1 MESLLDEATAVGGL
15 YANLDLDVTLHPQQV
30 DGIAFSRLGQ
40 DRRSDNTFDRR
51 AATQMRMVRRV
62 FECVREV
69 ARFSW
74 EEPPFHQDV
83 EI

>member
-1 MESLLDEATAVGGL
+1 MESLLEEATAVGGL

-30 DGIAFSRLGQ
+30 DEIAFSRLGQ

-62 FECVREV
+62 FC
-69 ARFSW
+69 
-74 EEPPFHQDV
+74 
-83 EI
+83 